1 MEQFQIGPKLGRGVV
16 GTSYSGQLADHTP
29 VVVKVISRRFHEH
42 AELLEQVLEDLRGWE
57 GFRHLNVACTR
68 SVGRHQDRHVVLFER
83 APGTT
88 LAQWLGD
95 HGPMD
100 ARKAV
105 LVLRDLALVM
115 AAVHQGEMPL
125 GDIRS
130 SKVYFNGHRARITDL
145 GLARAS
151 CLAAGYGKHGM
162 TFGHPAYLA
171 PEVLQ
176 LRLAAPTP
184 QTDVYAAGCLFY
196 ELLTGKPPFEGPA
209 EQALRAHFEGELPPP
224 PPAIVGSPKGRK
236 LLVHMLAKD
245 PGKRFHDGQALV
257 DALYELVGQAPP
269 QQELAAM
276 NSGIWRAQAARPDL
290 RGRADWSPERVFNA
304 QPIGPDLSG
313 EGAVSGRF
321 PRQSVQPPA
330 AAPAAAASGGEGGEG
345 GGEGDD
351 DVPLDGVR
359 VDKKLGRGPV
369 GTTYE
374 GKLAH
379 YTGDVVVKVLSS
391 KFSKHKKLYRKVIDG
406 IERAV
411 GLGGPHVVPIF
422 RLMKVSDRDLIVME
436 RIRGRRTLR
445 KLLKRKGAVSADEA
459 LALIQGVAEG
469 LVAGQRRE
477 LAHGDVRAEKVYLDD
492 QGRARLADFGLVE
505 ASCLGAGYGELG
517 IRIGHPTYLAPEIV
531 QESLQEP
538 TFLSDVYAL
547 GLLLY
552 ELVSGRPPFEGKSPK
567 KTLVM
572 HLEEA
577 LPPPPRRVKLPAPVG
592 DLIMKLASKEPDRR
606 SKGPQRLLDD
616 IARCRKQTRLAE
628 SGELGIEEFDPT
640 DATAEGALWAS
651 EERAVAKLSDDTWSR
666 DKIDEAPDVG
676 PSEWE
681 PGAELYQSEELQTP
695 PGLFPPPDGS

>member
-379 YTGDVVVKVLSS
+379 YTGDVVVKVPVGPREHRFTTALATTPAPTPRLAHHGTELGGYDLAWFALERLPGEPISNDLS
-391 KFSKHKKLYRKVIDG
+391 KKTFKDLAKAAAAFYRWAEQTFGKPAGHLDEPDWETLF
-406 IERAV
+406 ERARQAV
-411 GLGGPHVVPIF
+411 KDHGVP
-422 RLMKVSDRDLIVME
+422 D
-436 RIRGRRTLR
+436 
-445 KLLKRKGAVSADEA
+445 
-459 LALIQGVAEG
+459 
-469 LVAGQRRE
+469 GQRWND
-477 LAHGDVRAEKVYLDD
+477 AIKRAQK
-492 QGRARLADFGLVE
+492 A
-505 ASCLGAGYGELG
+505 AS
-517 IRIGHPTYLAPEIV
+517 
-531 QESLQEP
+531 
-538 TFLSDVYAL
+538 
-547 GLLLY
+547 
-552 ELVSGRPPFEGKSPK
+552 
-567 KTLVM
+567 
-572 HLEEA
+572 
-577 LPPPPRRVKLPAPVG
+577 
-592 DLIMKLASKEPDRR
+592 
-606 SKGPQRLLDD
+606 RLLDRWRSRPVETWRHGD
-616 IARCRKQTRLAE
+616 LHPANAMRRPKNSPWGEPGCVLIDLANVQPGHWIEDAVYLERVHWGKDESLDGVKPVKLIAEARKKAGLDNGSDYNELAEIRRVLLAATAPAYLKTEGHPKRLA
-628 SGELGIEEFDPT
+628 
-640 DATAEGALWAS
+640 AALRTL
-651 EERAVAKLSDDTWSR
+651 EQRSR
-666 DKIDEAPDVG
+666 LIGK
-676 PSEWE
+676 
-681 PGAELYQSEELQTP
+681 
-695 PGLFPPPDGS
+695 